1 VGALRLLLLLLR
13 RLLLLLLRRLLL
25 LLLRRL
31 LLLLRPQ
38 PLMSLMRL
46 RSPSRRLP
54 MRIYLKPPRARLNK
68 VLCLYALSSFLFCV
82 YLWRVVWCLSIDPT
96 LMSLYNGELFVYT
109 QSRMLS
115 LNGRLYRPPAYFFI
129 GRYLMDMT
137 IVDIMLSGHRLVL
150 NRRVFNS
157 TLVYCITC
165 GIRMYFLE
173 IAAWDH
179 EMLVLTPKVCV
190 LQRLV
195 RARFARRC
203 AERQLAVAMAS
214 HTRLGMGSSLG
225 GLGQDLVDLCA
236 RFVTWT
242 PGERKALDYAGCIQE
257 KRRIS
262 GLASAML
269 FSAVA

>member
-1 VGALRLLLLLLR
+1 
-13 RLLLLLLRRLLL
+13 
-25 LLLRRL
+25 
-31 LLLLRPQ
+31 
-38 PLMSLMRL
+38 M
-46 RSPSRRLP
+46 
-54 MRIYLKPPRARLNK
+54 I
-68 VLCLYALSSFLFCV
+68 
-82 YLWRVVWCLSIDPT
+82 
-96 LMSLYNGELFVYT
+96 LYNGELFVYT
-109 QSRMLS
+109 KARILS

-137 IVDIMLSGHRLVL
+137 IIDIMLNGHRLLL
-150 NRRVFNS
+150 NKRVFNS
-157 TLVYCITC
+157 TLAYCITC

-195 RARFARRC
+195 RARLAQRC
-203 AERQLAVAMAS
+203 AERRLAVAMAS
-214 HTRLGMGSSLG
+214 HTRLGVGSSLG

-236 RFVTWT
+236 RFVIL
-242 PGERKALDYAGCIQE
+242 PPCERKRLDYVGCIQE

-262 GLASAML
+262 ELASAML